1 MALDNGYHFA
11 AQALPTPTDTPYDSP
26 SMDTSIPSSPRGPS
40 FPSSDIAL
48 VPLPPSED
56 SYFLKQQEI
65 TDYSSVDKTSTPE
78 SRRFTPNDLG
88 ITLVGQIHSLR
99 KELGSKDSMIENLE
113 EIVHKSRAENEQLTT
128 DLKARNAEVTSV
140 KKKMQSLEKEMLQ
153 ALEDIAIERDNALE
167 NTADARKRLEDST
180 RKIRTR
186 EEDVH
191 KAHVLW
197 EKDRQTW
204 DDNRRRL
211 EGRVHIVEKRLKT
224 MVAEMLVVQNID
236 QKNAGIGDDVGEG
249 MKDTWSDN
257 GNDNFDVTITSRSI
271 KRNPDES
278 GEHQELSNFRSS
290 RMSGLHGLGGSQ
302 MSGLSLA
309 EELDFNEGENAV
321 EEGDNEENALP
332 NDTCDSPKQRSA
344 DERAR
349 KVMGPHID
357 ADEDPHGDETSGQ
370 HSIGIINDYI
380 DSPDKR
386 LGANCT
392 DIGIRYSPP
401 QSPSPQKQQQ
411 PSVSG
416 KGMEQTEPTANQSRK
431 RINIP
436 HMFVGQTPALKPV
449 QPSSGCMISVGSQTV
464 GEPDDPTLTA
474 EVANKTSVLGTML
487 RSTSTQTS
495 EDLVPASK
503 PPSSHLSPSSKDVP
517 VIAIHPP
524 ASRPTSSRNS
534 IMLPPRTKNAA
545 CQVVIELPKNMIS
558 SSMQTEET
566 RADRQLFGE
575 PPRLPSLDL
584 PPKLPLPFA
593 ERTTDAGTVSG
604 LQSSKHSLRSPMRAE
619 NPRPSKRT
627 SKIRKVFHGEND
639 NGPLNPNQRSG
650 PRRPIRS
657 GSILAGFD
665 VPSDD
670 DPDNAHDHFSDDE
683 FLDAAPIRKTLSKV
697 QNSWKLVPQLRDS
710 VLERLESAP
719 KEAEDEKR
727 TRVPKPLNAKATVP
741 SRTTSKAFHT
751 RPAEIYRVTSN
762 RVKQPDIRRKAI
774 VSNGIVKHQRR
785 GRSPSESNV
794 LGNEA
799 TIAPP
804 FPVPHRLSSRKVVPS
819 RVNDGPASPS
829 PNTATFF
836 SARRGQNH
844 DRPLTERN
852 ILRKVQSAA
861 AVTQPLVPVRPESI
875 LSMSASSTV
884 PPSPKST
891 AQRLNQFVL
900 PYGSVA
906 ELSSHSARSL
916 SRAGETSVGTL
927 KEQTSAV
934 DAIAQT
940 MVGEWMWKYIR
951 KRTSFGITENPRAET
966 ELGRNGDNG
975 NGSGVRHKRW
985 VWLAP
990 FERAVIWSSKQPTSG
1005 PALLGKGTRKR
1016 MSTSKVLHDCANIKV

>member
-26 SMDTSIPSSPRGPS
+26 SMDTSIQSSPQGSS
-40 FPSSDIAL
+40 FPSSDKAF

-56 SYFLKQQEI
+56 SYFSKQQAI
-65 TDYSSVDKTSTPE
+65 TDYSSVDKISAHD

-99 KELGSKDSMIENLE
+99 KELGSKDSMIESLE
-113 EIVHKSRAENEQLTT
+113 ENVHKSRAENEQLTT
-128 DLKARNAEVTSV
+128 DLKVQKAEVTSV
-140 KKKMQSLEKEMLQ
+140 TKKMQSLEKEMLQ
-153 ALEDIAIERDNALE
+153 ALENIAKERDNALE
-167 NTADARKRLEDST
+167 TTADARKRLEDST
-180 RKIRTR
+180 RKMRTR
-186 EEDVH
+186 EEDAN
-191 KAHVLW
+191 KAHALW

-204 DDNRRRL
+204 DDKRRKL
-211 EGRVHIVEKRLKT
+211 EGRVHIVEERLKT

-236 QKNAGIGDDVGEG
+236 QESAGIEDNVDEG
-249 MKDTWSDN
+249 MKDTSFGN
-257 GNDNFDVTITSRSI
+257 GNNGSGVPVTSRLI
-271 KRNPDES
+271 KRALDES
-278 GEHQELSNFRSS
+278 DEDQEISNFRSS

-309 EELDFNEGENAV
+309 EELESDEGENAV
-321 EEGDNEENALP
+321 EGKDDEENALP
-332 NDTCDSPKQRSA
+332 NDTCDSPKQRSE
-344 DERAR
+344 DEKAR
-349 KVMGPHID
+349 KVMDLHID
-357 ADEDPHGDETSGQ
+357 VDEDLHGDETSGQ

-380 DSPDKR
+380 DFPGKQ
-386 LGANCT
+386 LGTNCT
-392 DIGIRYSPP
+392 DIGTQFSLPESLST
-401 QSPSPQKQQQ
+401 QQQQQQ

-416 KGMEQTEPTANQSRK
+416 KGIEQTEPTANQSRK

-436 HMFVGQTPALKPV
+436 QMFVGQTTASKPV
-449 QPSSGCMISVGSQTV
+449 QPKSVCMVSVGSQTV
-464 GEPDDPTLTA
+464 GEPEDPALTA
-474 EVANKTSVLGTML
+474 EVANKTPVVANTL

-503 PPSSHLSPSSKDVP
+503 PASSRLIPSSKDVP

-524 ASRPTSSRNS
+524 ASRPSSSRNS
-534 IMLPPRTKNAA
+534 IVLPPRTKNAA

-558 SSMQTEET
+558 KSMQTEET
-566 RADRQLFGE
+566 RADRQLLGE
-575 PPRLPSLDL
+575 PPRLPPLDL

-604 LQSSKHSLRSPMRAE
+604 LESSRHSLRSPMRAE
-619 NPRPSKRT
+619 KSRPNKRT
-627 SKIRKVFHGEND
+627 SKIRRSFPGEND

-657 GSILAGFD
+657 GSIFAGFD
-665 VPSDD
+665 VSSDD

-683 FLDAAPIRKTLSKV
+683 FLNAAPIRKTLSKV
-697 QNSWKLVPQLRDS
+697 QNAWKLVPHLKDS
-710 VLERLESAP
+710 VLERLESASE
-719 KEAEDEKR
+719 EAEDEKR
-727 TRVPKPLNAKATVP
+727 TSVPKALNAKATVP
-741 SRTTSKAFHT
+741 LRTTSKAFHT

-785 GRSPSESNV
+785 GRSPIESDV
-794 LGNEA
+794 LGNET
-799 TIAPP
+799 TIPPP
-804 FPVPHRLSSRKVVPS
+804 FPVPNRQSSRKVLPS

-829 PNTATFF
+829 PNTTTFL
-836 SARRGQNH
+836 SARRGQNY

-861 AVTQPLVPVRPESI
+861 AVTQPSVPVRPESI

-891 AQRLNQFVL
+891 APRLNQFIL

-916 SRAGETSVGTL
+916 SRAGETSMGTP
-927 KEQTSAV
+927 KEETSAV

-951 KRTSFGITENPRAET
+951 KRTSFGITENPQAEI

-1005 PALLGKGTRKR
+1005 PALLGKGARKR
-1016 MSTSKVLHDCANIKV
+1016 ML